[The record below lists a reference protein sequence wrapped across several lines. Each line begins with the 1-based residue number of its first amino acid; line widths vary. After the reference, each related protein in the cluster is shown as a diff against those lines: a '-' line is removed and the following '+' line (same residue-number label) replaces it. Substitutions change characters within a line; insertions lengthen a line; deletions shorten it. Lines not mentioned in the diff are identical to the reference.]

1 MYGWTLGSL
10 FHKSSIEEKEPLPYH
25 ANTPAAASSPPHLD
39 WVTGLRGLI
48 SVLVVIFHLFWH
60 FDPDAPMTVFAP
72 ANEDGAGST
81 SLLQMPI
88 FRFFIAGGSA
98 HVGIFF
104 ILSSIVCSLKPLYLI
119 RCNEVKKL
127 KRSLLLSALARPIR
141 LFIPTASASMFIFI
155 LAEMGSFRYHPER
168 FPGPDISW
176 HDSKLIVFSAAVL
189 ETWGPGYPSFD
200 PNQWMLKLELLTSY
214 VVYAYL
220 LVTRSLNSAQRTALA
235 MFAIIP
241 LSISG
246 LWWMCTSFIGLVLCE
261 YILSR
266 PTSYEPLGLFYI
278 CIGLFVGGFPEFFP
292 ERAMWSSALY
302 RLGILLGFS
311 AIPKTQVRYW
321 GTIGATCIIVGVIH
335 SDRTKSFL
343 KLPWNVYIGRI
354 SFPVY
359 LLHGPLMKS
368 LLPWVQHGMRSNGI
382 SSTASFT
389 IALAVYVA
397 VLLALSE
404 LATRT
409 IEVWSVRLSKQ
420 FSLVLLSLGN

>member
-1 MYGWTLGSL
+1 MAGQLASL
-10 FHKSSIEEKEPLPYH
+10 FHNSSFEEKEPLPYH
-25 ANTPAAASSPPHLD
+25 TNTAADVSSPPHLD
-39 WVTGLRGLI
+39 WVTGLRGVI
-48 SVLVVIFHLFWH
+48 SVLVVTFHLFWH

-72 ANEDGAGST
+72 ATEDGAWGT
-81 SLLQMPI
+81 WLLQLPI
-88 FRFFIAGGSA
+88 LRFFIAGGSA

-119 RCNEVKKL
+119 RRNEVKKQ

-141 LFIPTASASMFIFI
+141 LFIPTTCATVFVFI
-155 LAEMGSFRYHPER
+155 LAEMGWFRYHPER
-168 FPGPDISW
+168 FPGPDITW
-176 HDSKLIVFSAAVL
+176 HDNRLVVLSAAVL
-189 ETWGPGYPSFD
+189 ETWRPGYPSFD

-214 VVYAYL
+214 VIYAYL
-220 LVTRSLNSAQRTALA
+220 LVTRTLNSAQRTALA

-241 LSISG
+241 LSIFG

-266 PTSYEPLGLFYI
+266 PTSHEPLGLFYI
-278 CIGLFVGGFPEFFP
+278 CIGLVTGGFPEFSP
-292 ERAMWSSALY
+292 ESAMWSSAFY
-302 RLGILLGFS
+302 RLGIFLGFS
-311 AIPKTQVRYW
+311 AVPKTQVRYW
-321 GTIGATCIIVGVIH
+321 GTIGATCIIVGVIN

-343 KLPWNVYIGRI
+343 KLPQNVYIGRI

-368 LLPWVQHGMRSNGI
+368 LLPWVQHGMRSSGL
-382 SSTASFT
+382 SSTTSFI
-389 IALAVYVA
+389 IALLVYVA

-409 IEVWSVRLSKQ
+409 IEVWSVRWSKQ
-420 FSLVLLSLGN
+420 VSLALEK